1 MTQHAPDSHH
11 ADVAT
16 TLRNAVKLGG
26 SLLLTLVIGFG
37 TRIALRR
44 YLGPAVIGPVN
55 FADAFT
61 TTAFVFL
68 GLGIDTHLRK
78 IVPVTLEGANAFLG
92 TIFLV
97 RLLLSALVFG
107 AMGMVL
113 TWMGQPD
120 EVRTLVWAYG
130 AAQLVMS
137 FNFTLAA
144 LLQSARTVDGLSVLN
159 VISKIMWAAGFV
171 ATMVFQ
177 WPLVGIPLSVLAAE
191 VVKLVGSYVLAVRH
205 VKLELKLDWAS
216 LWPTLRASFVFYM
229 NGVALVVVSRFD
241 VNVLKVATVDAEV
254 GLYSAASEIA
264 QITMVMTPMMTGVV
278 MPLFARTQARSKEE
292 FHAIV
297 RRTVELVLVI
307 AAPVSLVLS
316 LGADVWVKLLLGDQY
331 APAAWALSI
340 LSPSLLLTY
349 IAVIIAVALNM
360 NDQGWTVTLTSMM
373 SMFVNPIAVLTFVS
387 LSKTLGWGQGGGGAA
402 CALAAVTTETIVVSV
417 MFWRFGRVAF
427 DARLLKVLF
436 KTAAV
441 GTTVFLID
449 RLLLQSLG
457 PARLLLDGVLY
468 VGLVLGTGAVSI
480 QDTVGFLK
488 QVRAARQQ
496 APVTAL
502 DVAGPT
508 A

>member
-1 MTQHAPDSHH
+1 MTKPHSADAHH

-16 TLRNAVKLGG
+16 TLRNALKLGG

-61 TTAFVFL
+61 TTAFVFV
-68 GLGIDTHLRK
+68 GLGIDTHVRK
-78 IVPVTLEGANAFLG
+78 IVPVTLEGANAFIG

-97 RLLLSALVFG
+97 RLLLSAMVFG
-107 AMGMVL
+107 AMGVVL

-120 EVRTLVWAYG
+120 SVRTLVWAYG

-137 FNFTLAA
+137 FNYTLAA

-159 VISKIMWAAGFV
+159 VVSKLMWAAGFV

-191 VVKLVGSYVLAVRH
+191 LVKLIGGFVLARRH
-205 VKLELKLDWAS
+205 VKLKLELHWAT
-216 LWPTLRASFVFYM
+216 LWPTLRASFAFYM

-264 QITMVMTPMMTGVV
+264 QITLVMTPMMTGVV
-278 MPLFARTQARSKEE
+278 MPLFARTQARSPDE
-292 FHAIV
+292 FYAIV
-297 RRTVELVLVI
+297 RRTVELVLVL
-307 AAPVSLVLS
+307 AAPVSLMLS
-316 LGADVWVKLLLGDQY
+316 LGADVWVQLLLGEQY

-349 IAVIIAVALNM
+349 IAVIIATALNM
-360 NDQGWTVTLTSMM
+360 NDQGWTVTLTSTM
-373 SMFVNPIAVLTFVS
+373 SMFVNPIAVLSFVA
-387 LSKTLGWGQGGGGAA
+387 LSKSLGWGEGGGGAA
-402 CALAAVTTETIVVSV
+402 CALAAVTTESLVVTV
-417 MFWRFGRVAF
+417 MFWRFGRVAL
-427 DARLLKVLF
+427 DARLIKVLL

-441 GTTVFLID
+441 GAVVFAID
-449 RLLLQSLG
+449 RSFLQPLG
-457 PARLLLDGVLY
+457 PARLVLDGLLY
-468 VGLVLGTGAVSI
+468 LGLVLGTGAVSV
-480 QDTVGFLK
+480 QDTLAFVR
-488 QVRAARQQ
+488 QVRSARQQ
-496 APVTAL
+496 QPV
-502 DVAGPT
+502 VAAT
-508 A
+508 